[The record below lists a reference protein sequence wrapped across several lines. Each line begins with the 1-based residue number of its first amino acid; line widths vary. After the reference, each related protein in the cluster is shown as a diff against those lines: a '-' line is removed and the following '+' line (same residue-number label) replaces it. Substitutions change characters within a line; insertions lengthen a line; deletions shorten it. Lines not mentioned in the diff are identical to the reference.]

1 MGTRNRGEKYI
12 VTQRNLLKRYDRV
25 KLERSKQIKALLVRC
40 FCFGTQSNFFYIQIY
55 KVYLVILKIR
65 ISSKVMK
72 LLFCSV
78 LFVVFFTSRL
88 NALDNGLALTP
99 PMGWLAWERF
109 RCNTDCQNDPDNCIS
124 EDLFKT
130 MADIIATEGYA
141 QIGYDTVIM
150 DDCWLSHERDAD
162 DYGNFTCAGY
172 PGMLGNTEIDA
183 NTFAEWTV
191 DYIKVDGCY
200 DDPSNMDVG
209 FPEFGYYLNQTG
221 RPIVYSCEWPLYQSN
236 ANYTAIRETCNL
248 WRNYHDIEDSWDSV
262 QDIINFYGNDQ
273 EVFASFAGPGG
284 WNDPD
289 MLVIGNF
296 GLSYEQSKSQ
306 MAIWAIFAAPLIMS
320 VDLRTIKSD
329 YKAILQNAAVI
340 AAHTIDIW
348 TKPVSP
354 VYDDSY
360 SYAIAFQSRR
370 TDGMPYKLTVTLEE
384 LGLTDEAGYEITE
397 LFDGVNYGTLLPS
410 DSFSVDFD

>member
-1 MGTRNRGEKYI
+1 
-12 VTQRNLLKRYDRV
+12 
-25 KLERSKQIKALLVRC
+25 
-40 FCFGTQSNFFYIQIY
+40 
-55 KVYLVILKIR
+55 
-65 ISSKVMK
+65 MK

-141 QIGYDTVIM
+141 QLGYDTVIM

-162 DYGNFTCAGY
+162 GKLQPDPDRFPSGIKALADYVHNLGLKFGIYEDYGNFTCAGY

-248 WRNYHDIEDSWDSV
+248 WRNYNDVQDSWNSV
-262 QDIINFYGNDQ
+262 QGIINFYGRNRGD
-273 EVFASFAGPGG
+273 FASFAGPGG

-296 GLSYEQSKSQ
+296 GLSYDQSKSQ

-320 VDLRTIKSD
+320 VDLRTIRPEF
-329 YKAILQNAAVI
+329 KAILQNAAVI
-340 AAHTIDIW
+340 AVNQDPLGIQGRRISQENNIDIW

-360 SYAIAFQSRR
+360 SYAIAFQSGRD
-370 TDGMPYKLTVTLEE
+370 DGMPYKLTVTVEE
-384 LGLTDEAGYEITE
+384 LGLTDEAGYEIAE

-410 DSFSVDFD
+410 DSFSVDVNPTGVVLIRWEVVRAS